1 MKSFYWYFRPIAFGF
16 NLLGIF
22 PLSNIL
28 SLDTSKLS
36 FHLCSPSYLYSFA
49 ILSSFC
55 ITIFYFYGFLL
66 SRDSYVQLIQSFIVY
81 GMLGRTVASFFIY
94 GLRNFYQLPRLI
106 QLLDTFD
113 NKKNNVLVEYVS
125 SWKKLLCWTIVPC
138 FMIGTFVVT
147 SLQLT
152 SAIIFYILPKE
163 MTESKFCT
171 IFSYFFAYLVSRE
184 FYSSLL
190 YIYFAFFINYGY
202 RQINK
207 TLVEKNIKPSYYKDV
222 KYPADMYCI
231 LSKIRHLHNILS
243 ECVSQ
248 LSKVFG
254 SFMAIDQFCVV
265 VVLVINI
272 SVYVS
277 LHAHFTLLL
286 LLIILNAVLVA
297 GVLLISHEVKTNVST
312 FYTFSKTVGELV
324 ISETKISSR
333 ETR

>member
-1 MKSFYWYFRPIAFGF
+1 MESFYWYFRPIAFGF

-28 SLDTSKLS
+28 GLDTSKLS
-36 FHLCSPSYLYSFA
+36 FHLCSPSHLYSFA

-55 ITIFYFYGFLL
+55 IMVFYFYGFIF
-66 SRDSYVQLIQSFIVY
+66 SRDSYAQVIQSLIVY
-81 GMLGRTVASFFIY
+81 GMLGRTVVSFFIY
-94 GLRNFYQLPRLI
+94 GLKSFHQMPKLI
-106 QLLDTFD
+106 QLLDFFD
-113 NKKNNVLVEYVS
+113 HKKKNVLVENVS
-125 SWKKLLCWTIVPC
+125 SWKKLVGWTIIPF
-138 FMIGTFVVT
+138 FMIGTVVVA

-152 SAIIFYILPKE
+152 SGIIFHILPKE
-163 MTESKFCT
+163 ISNSKYG
-171 IFSYFFAYLVSRE
+171 ILFSYFFAYLMSRD

-190 YIYFAFFINYGY
+190 YIYFAFFINCGY

-207 TLVEKNIKPSYYKDV
+207 TLLERDIKPSYYEDV

-231 LSKIRHLHNILS
+231 LSKVRSLHNILS

-248 LSKVFG
+248 LSRVFG

-272 SVYVS
+272 SLYIS
-277 LHAHFTLLL
+277 LHAHFILLL

-297 GVLLISHEVKTNVST
+297 WVLLISHEVKKNVSI
-312 FYTFSKTVGELV
+312 YLSIFSYKSV
-324 ISETKISSR
+324 
-333 ETR
+333 